1 VAPTNGN
8 GNGNGR
14 VSRWLFGIVLSVL
27 LALIGWMAAWQVTT
41 VEANAA
47 HLTEHMAKQ
56 AEDERGYAERLRAVE
71 TDVRWIREYLERQG
85 RK

>member
-1 VAPTNGN
+1 MAPTNGN

-27 LALIGWMAAWQVTT
+27 LALIGWMAAWQVTA

>member
-1 VAPTNGN
+1 MAPSN

-14 VSRWLFGIVLSVL
+14 VSRWVFGIVLTVL
-27 LALIGWMAAWQVTT
+27 LAVLGYLSAWQITGT
-41 VEANAA
+41 QANADALAA
-47 HLTEHMAKQ
+47 HCLQQAKDEMAV
-56 AEDERGYAERLRAVE
+56 AERLRGLE